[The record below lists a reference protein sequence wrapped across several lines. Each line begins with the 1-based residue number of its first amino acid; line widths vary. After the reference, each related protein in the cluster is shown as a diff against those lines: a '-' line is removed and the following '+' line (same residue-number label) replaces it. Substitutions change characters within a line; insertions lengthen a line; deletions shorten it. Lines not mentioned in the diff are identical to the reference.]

1 MNTIKS
7 DQCGRHI
14 HSPFVYRLVANV
26 IFSPYP
32 FYSFREIEKL
42 VPSHSDAEESKII
55 FRLVNF
61 FRFNEVYFVG
71 MDGDLLEKICRMAKP
86 DLNFYYQEKF
96 PLPELTVD
104 KTTYKRLVICEDNLD
119 CFLSNSLPKNPE
131 VWIILKPGI
140 AKFENLFVMLKSRGK
155 VKITLELTN
164 LGIVIFNGNFE
175 KQDYVIKT

>member
-7 DQCGRHI
+7 DKCGRHI

-32 FYSFREIEKL
+32 FYSFQEIDDL
-42 VPSHSDAEESKII
+42 IPSISDAEESKII

-71 MDGDLLEKICRMAKP
+71 MDSNLLENICRIAKP

-96 PLPELTVD
+96 PLPELAVE
-104 KTTYKRLVICEDNLD
+104 KTTYKRLIICQNNPNYLLTN
-119 CFLSNSLPKNPE
+119 CFPKNPE

-140 AKFENLFVMLKSRGK
+140 AKFENLFMMLKSQEK
-155 VKITLELTN
+155 VKITMELTN
-164 LGIVIFNGNFE
+164 LGIVIFNDNFD